1 MSVEHSTALLKEGGL
16 MAVLAYLD
24 FFGIAVQRSAVIT
37 AANICRAVPDE
48 HFGMVTDAIPNLTNL
63 LSHHDQQVVENAFLA
78 FVRLA
83 DSCFST
89 SDSSYVE
96 SHISICNHARN
107 SSRRLTHTLK
117 TTQRN

>member
-1 MSVEHSTALLKEGGL
+1 